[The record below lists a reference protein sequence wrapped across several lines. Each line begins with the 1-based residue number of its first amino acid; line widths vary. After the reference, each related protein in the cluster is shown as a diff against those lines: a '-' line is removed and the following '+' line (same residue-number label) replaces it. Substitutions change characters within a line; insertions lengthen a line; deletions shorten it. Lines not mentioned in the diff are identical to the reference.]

1 MAVPRKFTDQLQAF
15 CEMADRLATQHDA
28 DAMLF
33 LMERPTDWARL
44 RQATGSHTVLLAGDN
59 EDTLEGAGDEDF

>member
-15 CEMADRLATQHDA
+15 CEMADRLATAHDA
-28 DAMLF
+28 DAVLF

-44 RQATGSHTVLLAGDN
+44 HHATGQHMI
-59 EDTLEGAGDEDF
+59 